1 MQISE
6 QKLKA
11 SFVNFD
17 WAALARHFEELEFDD
32 AVLEVALGHATRHTG
47 WICKYPDKKI
57 ERKRAAFFGAF
68 SAYVEQR
75 LGREQSQ
82 RVNEIVELIG
92 LVERG
97 YREIAAIIDQTDIGK
112 KAPDIRAWSMISRA
126 CSEYEL
132 VESFHQ
138 AALAQATQ
146 VNLAQGVRPRDA
158 DGKEFSMDAALEGL
172 ADGVRLTLQMEA
184 FKNGWFNER
193 DELVLP
199 EPPLID
205 DVLRF
210 QAGST
215 QVLAAH
221 WRHWTHLERRRRY
234 LGGRLDVRRGEVIP
248 EPLRSQIKSWIV
260 YEPDETSGRELF
272 DYFANQRLKH
282 RFAQNLME
290 IRIQLGASGTGVGSR
305 HGAALPT
312 EQLVSEIEGHALV
325 ALSEMLGYLVTDDD
339 DDSSGLRLLH
349 WVRGYAV
356 LHDLARENI
365 RRVSTSDR
373 WQVIMDEAQL
383 VGILQ
388 SCGLE
393 GAVANVFVSLVCLH
407 RSSRD
412 MFDCPLV
419 RLENGKIL
427 LFAPPVLALNIP
439 LAVLS
444 NISTRQGQIGRKG
457 AAFEKA
463 TREMLAERGLQP
475 RAFKFRRGVE
485 EYEYDAVVPF
495 ESHIFIFECKNF
507 TLSGGEPSEI
517 YHFDLA
523 ISSQA
528 RQVKRLAAAL
538 ERHSDIVAEQL
549 GPEHVGKPIVPCVL
563 HSLPYSRPGPV
574 DGVYFT
580 DFSALGRFFAER
592 HLRIV
597 VPHFIGDARIL
608 HRIAIRDVWGGDRP
622 SAQGLIAMLDNP
634 PQIELLMRFVDFAQF
649 DFQAGLDTVVTTQ
662 DLMLQP
668 MTSESVCKAFGIPSE
683 AVEKEIS
690 DIAKEARRLRQ
701 SLAAPTDKS

>member
-6 QKLKA
+6 QQLKA
-11 SFVNFD
+11 SFADFD
-17 WAALARHFEELEFDD
+17 WASLARHFEALEFDA
-32 AVLEVALGHATRHTG
+32 AVLEVALGHATRHTA

-57 ERKRAAFFGAF
+57 EKKRAAFFGAF
-68 SAYVEQR
+68 AAYVEQR

-82 RVNEIVELIG
+82 KVNDVVALIA
-92 LVERG
+92 LVEHG
-97 YREIAAIIDQTDIGK
+97 YREIAAMIDQTDIGK

-126 CSEYEL
+126 CGEYEL
-132 VESFHQ
+132 ADSFHQ

-172 ADGVRLTLQMEA
+172 ADCVRLTLQMEG

-199 EPPLID
+199 EPPFID
-205 DVLRF
+205 DELRF

-215 QVLAAH
+215 QVLAAQWQH
-221 WRHWTHLERRRRY
+221 WMHLERRRRY
-234 LGGRLDVRRGEVIP
+234 LGGRLDVRQGEAIP

-260 YEPDETSGRELF
+260 YEPDETSDRELF

-290 IRIQLGASGTGVGSR
+290 MRIQLGASGTGVGSR
-305 HGAALPT
+305 HGAALPP
-312 EQLVSEIEGHALV
+312 EQLVSDIEGHALV
-325 ALSEMLGYLVTDDD
+325 TLSEMLGYLVIDDD
-339 DDSSGLRLLH
+339 DESAGLRLLH

-356 LHDLARENI
+356 LHDIARENI
-365 RRVSTSDR
+365 RQVQGSDR
-373 WQVIMDEAQL
+373 WQVIMAEARL
-383 VGILQ
+383 VEILQ

-393 GAVANVFVSLVCLH
+393 DGVAEVFVSRVCLH

-419 RLENGKIL
+419 RLQNGKIL
-427 LFAPPVLALNIP
+427 LFAPPLLALNIP

-444 NISTRQGQIGRKG
+444 SISTREAQIGRKG
-457 AAFEKA
+457 TAFEAA
-463 TREMLAERGLQP
+463 TREMFTERGLQP
-475 RAFKFRRGVE
+475 HDFKFRRDGE
-485 EYEYDAVVPF
+485 EYEYDAVVAF
-495 ESHIFIFECKNF
+495 ESHVFIFECKNL
-507 TLSGGEPSEI
+507 TLPGGEPSEI
-517 YHFDLA
+517 YHFGLA

-538 ERHSDIVAEQL
+538 ERHTDVMAEQL

-563 HSLPYSRPGPV
+563 HSLPYSRPGRV

-580 DFSALGRFFAER
+580 DFSALARFFAER

-597 VPHFIGDARIL
+597 VPHFIGDARLL

-622 SAQGLIAMLDNP
+622 SARGLIAMLENP
-634 PQIELLMRFVDFAQF
+634 PQLELQMKFVDYEQF
-649 DFQAGLDTVVTTQ
+649 DFQAGLDTVVSTQ
-662 DLMLQP
+662 DLVSRP
-668 MTSESVCKAFGIPSE
+668 MTSESVCKAYGLPAD
-683 AVEKEIS
+683 AVEQEIS
-690 DIAKEARRLRQ
+690 DIAKEARLLRQ
-701 SLAAPTDKS
+701 SLAAPTDDT